1 MTRPS
6 TPATATTTTASTP
19 STTWADVPPDH
30 LFGIDNLP
38 YGVFSTAADPSPR
51 VGVRIGDL
59 VLDAGAV
66 AALGREAGLVADGPD
81 LASAWL
87 TSSLNAFVALGR
99 PTWTTARQ
107 WLTEI
112 LTDEVHRDRVSPHL
126 HPLEDVQL
134 HLPIEVADYVDFYAS
149 EDHASNVGKIFR
161 PDNAALPPNWKHLPI
176 GYHGRSGTVVVS
188 GTDVVR
194 PSGQRKAPGDP
205 APVFGPS
212 IRLDIEAELGYVVG
226 GATARGSRVSVDEAT
241 DHLFG
246 VVILNDWSARD
257 IQAWEYVP
265 LGPFLGK
272 SFATTISAWVTPLEA
287 LAAARV
293 PLPGQSDPQVLP
305 YLQGEA
311 FGLDVHLEVSLN
323 GTVVS
328 RPEHAAMYWSPAQ
341 MLAHLTVNG
350 ASLRDGDLFGSG
362 TISGPTR
369 ETRGSLLELT
379 WNGAEP
385 LTLQDGTIRGF
396 LEDGDTVTMTAWAP
410 GPDGTRIGLGEARGT
425 IRPAS

>member
-1 MTRPS
+1 MS
-6 TPATATTTTASTP
+6 S
-19 STTWADVPPDH
+19 WLDVPDDH
-30 LFGIDNLP
+30 PFGIDTLP
-38 YGVFSTAADPSPR
+38 YGIFSTAEDPDRRR
-51 VGVRIGDL
+51 VGVRIGDH
-59 VLDAGAV
+59 VLDASAV
-66 AALGREAGLVADGPD
+66 AALGGDPGDGPH
-81 LASAWL
+81 LAAAWANP
-87 TSSLNAFVALGR
+87 SLNAFLALGR
-99 PTWTTARQ
+99 PAWTIARE

-112 LTDEVHRDRVSPHL
+112 LTDEVHRAGVEPHLLPLDRVT
-126 HPLEDVQL
+126 L

-149 EDHASNVGKIFR
+149 EHHARNVGQIFR
-161 PDNAALPPNWKHLPI
+161 PDNPALPPNWKHLPI
-176 GYHGRSGTVVVS
+176 GYHGRAGTVVVS

-194 PSGQRKAPGDP
+194 PSGQRKAPQDA

-226 GATARGSRVSVDEAT
+226 GATTIGSRVSVDEAA

-272 SFATTISAWVTPLEA
+272 SFATSISAWVTPLDALREA
-287 LAAARV
+287 RTS
-293 PLPGQSDPQVLP
+293 LPGQADPPVLP
-305 YLQGEA
+305 YLRGDA
-311 FGLDVHLEVSLN
+311 FGLDVHVEVSLN

-328 RPEHAAMYWSPAQ
+328 RPEHSGMYWSPAQ

-362 TISGPTR
+362 TISGATR
-369 ETRGSLLELT
+369 DSRGSLLELS
-379 WNGAEP
+379 WNGTEP
-385 LTLQDGTIRGF
+385 LVLTDGSTRGF

-410 GPDGTRIGLGEARGT
+410 GPGGSRIGLGEVTGT
-425 IRPAS
+425 IVPTAP

>member
-1 MTRPS
+1 VTWLEI
-6 TPATATTTTASTP
+6 PA
-19 STTWADVPPDH
+19 DH
-30 LFGIDNLP
+30 PFGIDNLP
-38 YGVFSTAADPSPR
+38 YGVFSERDGGGERR
-51 VGVRIGDL
+51 VGVRIGDQ

-66 AALGREAGLVADGPD
+66 AAIGRDAGLVGDGPD
-81 LASAWL
+81 LATAWL
-87 TSSLNAFVALGR
+87 TPSLNAFLALGR
-99 PTWTTARQ
+99 PAWTVARQ

-112 LTDEVHRDRVSPHL
+112 LADDVHRRGVEPHL
-126 HPLEDVQL
+126 HPLAHVEL
-134 HLPIEVADYVDFYAS
+134 HLPFEVADYVDFYAS
-149 EDHASNVGKIFR
+149 EHHATNVGKIFR

-194 PSGQRKAPGDP
+194 PTGQRKGPADP

-212 IRLDIEAELGYVVG
+212 VRLDVEAELGYVVG
-226 GATARGSRVSVDEAT
+226 GATPLGTRVGVDEAS

-272 SFATTISAWVTPLEA
+272 SFATSVSAWVTPLDA
-287 LAAARV
+287 LEAARV
-293 PLPGQSDPQVLP
+293 PLPGQADPPVLP
-305 YLQGEA
+305 YLEGRA
-311 FGLDVHLEVSLN
+311 RGIDIHLEVSLN

-328 RPEHAAMYWSPAQ
+328 RPEYSAMYWSPEQ

-362 TISGPTR
+362 TVSGPEK

-379 WNGAEP
+379 WNGTDP
-385 LTLQDGTIRGF
+385 LMLADGSARGF

-410 GPDGTRIGLGEARGT
+410 GPDGARIGLGDVTGT
-425 IRPAS
+425 IRPST

>member
-1 MTRPS
+1 MTPPTRPS
-6 TPATATTTTASTP
+6 T
-19 STTWADVPPDH
+19 WLDVPADH
-30 LFGIDNLP
+30 PFGIDTLP
-38 YGVFSTAADPSPR
+38 YGVFSTAGDPDRR

-66 AALGREAGLVADGPD
+66 AAIGRDAGLVGDGPD
-81 LASAWL
+81 LATAWQ
-87 TSSLNAFVALGR
+87 TPSLNAFLALGR
-99 PTWTTARQ
+99 PAWTVARE
-107 WLTEI
+107 WLTEV
-112 LTDEVHRDRVSPHL
+112 LRDEVHRDGVSPHL
-126 HPLEDVQL
+126 HPVEEVTL
-134 HLPIEVADYVDFYAS
+134 HLPVEVADYVDFYAS
-149 EDHASNVGKIFR
+149 EDHASNVGQIFR

-176 GYHGRSGTVVVS
+176 GYHGRAGTVVVS

-194 PSGQRKAPGDP
+194 PTGQRKGPNDP

-226 GATARGSRVSVDEAT
+226 GATTLGSRVSVDDAP

-246 VVILNDWSARD
+246 VVVLNDWSARD

-272 SFATTISAWVTPLEA
+272 SFATSVSAWVTPLEA
-287 LAAARV
+287 LTAARV
-293 PLPGQSDPQVLP
+293 PLPGQSDPEVLP
-305 YLQGEA
+305 YLRGDA
-311 FGLDVHLEVSLN
+311 FGLDVHVEVSLN
-323 GTVVS
+323 GTLVS
-328 RPEHAAMYWSPAQ
+328 RPEHAGMYWSPAQ

-369 ETRGSLLELT
+369 DTRGSLLELT
-379 WNGAEP
+379 WNGTEP
-385 LTLQDGTIRGF
+385 LMLADGTTRGF

-410 GPDGTRIGLGEARGT
+410 GPDGSRIGLGEVTGT
-425 IRPAS
+425 IRPAR

>member
-1 MTRPS
+1 MTPPTRPS
-6 TPATATTTTASTP
+6 T
-19 STTWADVPPDH
+19 WLDVPADH
-30 LFGIDNLP
+30 PFGIDTLP
-38 YGVFSTAADPSPR
+38 YGVFSTAGDPDRR

-66 AALGREAGLVADGPD
+66 AAIGRDAGLVGDGPD
-81 LASAWL
+81 LATAWQ
-87 TSSLNAFVALGR
+87 TPSLNAFLALGR
-99 PTWTTARQ
+99 PAWTVARE
-107 WLTEI
+107 WLTEV
-112 LTDEVHRDRVSPHL
+112 LRDEVHRDGVSPHL
-126 HPLEDVQL
+126 HPVEEVTL
-134 HLPIEVADYVDFYAS
+134 HLPVDVADYVDFYAS
-149 EDHASNVGKIFR
+149 EDHASNVGQIFR

-176 GYHGRSGTVVVS
+176 GYHGRAGTVVVS

-194 PSGQRKAPGDP
+194 PTGQRRGPNDP
-205 APVFGPS
+205 TPVFGPS

-226 GATARGSRVSVDEAT
+226 GATALGSRVSVDDAP

-246 VVILNDWSARD
+246 VVVLNDWSARD

-272 SFATTISAWVTPLEA
+272 SFATSVSAWVTPLEA
-287 LAAARV
+287 LTAARV
-293 PLPGQSDPQVLP
+293 PLPGQSDPELLP
-305 YLQGEA
+305 YLRGDA
-311 FGLDVHLEVSLN
+311 FGLDVHVEVSLN

-328 RPEHAAMYWSPAQ
+328 RPEHAGMYWSPAQ

-369 ETRGSLLELT
+369 DTRGSLLELT
-379 WNGAEP
+379 WNGTEP
-385 LTLQDGTIRGF
+385 LTLADGTTRGF

-410 GPDGTRIGLGEARGT
+410 GPDGSRIGLGEVTGT
-425 IRPAS
+425 IRPAR

>member
-1 MTRPS
+1 M
-6 TPATATTTTASTP
+6 TTAQAP
-19 STTWADVPPDH
+19 SHTWVDVPADH
-30 LFGIDNLP
+30 LFGIHNLP
-38 YGVFSTAADPSPR
+38 YGVFSTSADPTRR

-66 AALGREAGLVADGPD
+66 AAVGRDAGLIGDGPD
-81 LASAWL
+81 LATAWQ
-87 TSSLNAFVALGR
+87 TPSLNAFLALGR
-99 PTWTTARQ
+99 PAWGTARA

-112 LTDEVHRDRVSPHL
+112 LTDEVHRDGVSPHL
-126 HPLEDVQL
+126 HPLADVRL
-134 HLPIEVADYVDFYAS
+134 HLPVEVGDYVDFYAS
-149 EDHASNVGKIFR
+149 EDHASNVGRIFR

-194 PSGQRKAPGDP
+194 PTGQRKGPNDP

-226 GATARGSRVSVDEAT
+226 GATELGSRVSVDEAS

-287 LAAARV
+287 LTGARV
-293 PLPGQSDPQVLP
+293 PLPGQEDPEVLP
-305 YLQGEA
+305 YLRGDA
-311 FGLDVHLEVSLN
+311 FGLEVHVEVALN

-328 RPEHAAMYWSPAQ
+328 RPEHRVMYWSPAQ

-362 TISGPTR
+362 TISGA
-369 ETRGSLLELT
+369 EKDTRGSLLELT
-379 WNGAEP
+379 WNGTEP
-385 LTLQDGTIRGF
+385 LTLDDGSTRGF

-410 GPDGTRIGLGEARGT
+410 GPDGTRIGLGEATGT
-425 IRPAS
+425 ITAAR

>member
-1 MTRPS
+1 V
-6 TPATATTTTASTP
+6 
-19 STTWADVPPDH
+19 TTWLDVPADH
-30 LFGIDNLP
+30 PFGIDTLP
-38 YGVFSTAADPSPR
+38 YGVFSTDETPARRR
-51 VGVRIGDL
+51 VGVRIGDH
-59 VLDAGAV
+59 VLDASAV
-66 AALGREAGLVADGPD
+66 AALGGDPGDGPH
-81 LASAWL
+81 LAAAWANP
-87 TSSLNAFVALGR
+87 SLNAFLSLGR
-99 PTWTTARQ
+99 PAWTIARE

-112 LTDEVHRDRVSPHL
+112 LSDEVHRAGVEPHLLALDRVT
-126 HPLEDVQL
+126 L
-134 HLPIEVADYVDFYAS
+134 HLPVDVADYVDFYAS
-149 EDHASNVGKIFR
+149 EHHASNVGQIFR

-176 GYHGRSGTVVVS
+176 GYHGRAGTVVVT

-194 PSGQRKAPGDP
+194 PSGQRKAPTDP

-226 GATARGSRVSVDEAT
+226 GGTQIGSRVSVDAAT

-272 SFATTISAWVTPLEA
+272 SFATSVSAWVTPLDA
-287 LAAARV
+287 LSHARV
-293 PLPGQSDPQVLP
+293 PLPGQGEPPVLP
-305 YLQGEA
+305 YLQGDA
-311 FGLDVHLEVSLN
+311 FGLDVHLEVSIN

-328 RPEHAAMYWSPAQ
+328 RPEHAGMYWSPAQ

-362 TISGPTR
+362 TISGT
-369 ETRGSLLELT
+369 TTQSRGSLLELT
-379 WNGAEP
+379 WNGTEP
-385 LTLQDGTIRGF
+385 IELADGTTRGF

-410 GPDGTRIGLGEARGT
+410 GPEGARIGLGEVTGT
-425 IRPAS
+425 IRPALALEQ

>member
-1 MTRPS
+1 MTPPTRPS
-6 TPATATTTTASTP
+6 T
-19 STTWADVPPDH
+19 WLDVPADH
-30 LFGIDNLP
+30 PFGIDTLP
-38 YGVFSTAADPSPR
+38 YGVFSTVGDPDRR

-66 AALGREAGLVADGPD
+66 AAIGRDAGLVGDGPD
-81 LASAWL
+81 LATAWQ
-87 TSSLNAFVALGR
+87 TPSLNAFLALGR
-99 PTWTTARQ
+99 PAWTVARE
-107 WLTEI
+107 WLTEV
-112 LTDEVHRDRVSPHL
+112 LRDEVHRDGVSPHL
-126 HPLEDVQL
+126 HPVEEVTL
-134 HLPIEVADYVDFYAS
+134 HLPVDVADYVDFYAS
-149 EDHASNVGKIFR
+149 EDHASNVGQIFR

-176 GYHGRSGTVVVS
+176 GYHGRAGTVVVS

-194 PSGQRKAPGDP
+194 PTGQRRGPNDP
-205 APVFGPS
+205 TPVFGPS

-226 GATARGSRVSVDEAT
+226 GATALGSRVSVDDAP

-246 VVILNDWSARD
+246 VVVLNDWSARD

-272 SFATTISAWVTPLEA
+272 SFATSVSAWVTPLEA
-287 LAAARV
+287 LTAARV
-293 PLPGQSDPQVLP
+293 PLPGQSDPELLP
-305 YLQGEA
+305 YLRGDA
-311 FGLDVHLEVSLN
+311 FGLDVHVEVSLN

-328 RPEHAAMYWSPAQ
+328 RPEHAGMYWSPAQ

-369 ETRGSLLELT
+369 DTRGSLLELT
-379 WNGAEP
+379 WNGTEP
-385 LTLQDGTIRGF
+385 LTLADGTTRGF

-410 GPDGTRIGLGEARGT
+410 GPDGSRIGLGEVTGT
-425 IRPAS
+425 IRPAR